1 MYAVPAFQIDQYGR
15 ERFVGEDQTAGRPA
29 AIIAGGNLGNRNPA
43 GLRIEQDP
51 FVGPQQD
58 RTFTVRSQDTDAAR
72 LKDRFGIASTGPVTG
87 VELRTEDLDLHDL
100 HIDDEGMGG
109 IVPDLK
115 KGFAVE
121 PDPTDSGIECFG
133 IAQTTVAVE
142 PDPRPVG
149 KRELALAAS
158 GRDQAHRRGA
168 FIPRTQEQVFPADDE
183 RQQGR
188 SGRKTPQGYE
198 PALLSGPVQHVDPVV
213 YVGEFMAVIAF
224 RRPGEQ
230 FLPGL
235 KKRCVLRF
243 PVGRGG
249 HPPSE
254 TALDLLRHIAVQKI
268 ADESVDFVGLHRLGC
283 CS

>member
-1 MYAVPAFQIDQYGR
+1 M
-15 ERFVGEDQTAGRPA
+15 
-29 AIIAGGNLGNRNPA
+29 
-43 GLRIEQDP
+43 
-51 FVGPQQD
+51 
-58 RTFTVRSQDTDAAR
+58 
-72 LKDRFGIASTGPVTG
+72 KDRFGIASTGPVTG

-188 SGRKTPQGYE
+188 CGRKTPQGYE

>member
-1 MYAVPAFQIDQYGR
+1 MVR
-15 ERFVGEDQTAGRPA
+15 EK
-29 AIIAGGNLGNRNPA
+29 
-43 GLRIEQDP
+43 
-51 FVGPQQD
+51 
-58 RTFTVRSQDTDAAR
+58 AR
-72 LKDRFGIASTGPVTG
+72 LW
-87 VELRTEDLDLHDL
+87 
-100 HIDDEGMGG
+100 
-109 IVPDLK
+109 
-115 KGFAVE
+115 
-121 PDPTDSGIECFG
+121 
-133 IAQTTVAVE
+133 
-142 PDPRPVG
+142 
-149 KRELALAAS
+149 
-158 GRDQAHRRGA
+158 
-168 FIPRTQEQVFPADDE
+168 
-183 RQQGR
+183 
-188 SGRKTPQGYE
+188 
-198 PALLSGPVQHVDPVV
+198 HVDPVV